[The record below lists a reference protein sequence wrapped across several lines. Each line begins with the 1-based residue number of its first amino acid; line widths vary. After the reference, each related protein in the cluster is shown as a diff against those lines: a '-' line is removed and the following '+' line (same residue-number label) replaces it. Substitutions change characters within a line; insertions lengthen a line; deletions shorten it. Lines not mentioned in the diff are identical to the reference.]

1 MGIEGPGSGKGAIP
15 GEAWKDGGESTVR
28 GSCKTSAS
36 DLYVSLLQGEP
47 PVTVY
52 RHEVAFAAL
61 FTNWFSTSIGR

>member
-1 MGIEGPGSGKGAIP
+1 MGRKHSE
-15 GEAWKDGGESTVR
+15 R
-28 GSCKTSAS
+28 GSCKTYAS

-61 FTNWFSTSIGR
+61 FTNWFSTLIGR